1 MGFIEKVAEINSAI
15 NGVVWGI
22 PMLILIVG
30 TGIYLTCKM
39 GFFQFKH
46 FGYALRNTLGKVFK
60 KEEGVKAGEGA
71 VTPIQAVTTA
81 LAATVGTG
89 NIVGV
94 TGAIALGGPGAVFWM
109 ELSALVGMC
118 TKFCE
123 VTLAINYRERNAQ
136 GDWIG
141 GPMYYIKNGLGK
153 KWAWLGGVFAALGA
167 LAAFGIGNM
176 TQINSIASSLTSA
189 INTIAPATTG
199 SDGIISL
206 IIGIV
211 MAVICAL
218 VYLGGIKRIGEVC
231 EKLVPV
237 MAVIYIVSSLIL
249 IFINIGRF
257 PEIIRQIFVGAFNP
271 SAIVGGALGI
281 TLIEAA
287 KRGVSRGVFSNE
299 AGLGSAPIA
308 HAAAETPGPVDQG
321 LYGIFE
327 VFADTTV
334 ICTMTA
340 LVILMSGTP
349 IPYGE
354 NPGVALTNA
363 AFAMVYGNGATIV
376 VAIGISLFAGS
387 TILSWGLYGTRCAE
401 YLFGSKVIKPYQI
414 IFCLMVIVG
423 ATMNLSLAW
432 DIADTLNALMAIP
445 NLIGLLALSPV
456 VYKLVK
462 EYSAKHFGK
471 NQAADHL

>member
-1 MGFIEKVAEINSAI
+1 MDLLAKIAEINSAL
-15 NGVVWGI
+15 NSVVWGI

-39 GFFQFKH
+39 GFFQFRH
-46 FGYALRNTLGKVFK
+46 FGYALKNTIGKVFK
-60 KEEGVKAGEGA
+60 KEEKVKADKGS

-109 ELSALVGMC
+109 ELSALFGMC

-123 VTLAINYRERNAQ
+123 VTLAIRYRERNDK
-136 GDWIG
+136 GDWVG

-153 KWAWLGGVFAALGA
+153 QWAWLGGVFAVLGA

-176 TQINSIASSLTSA
+176 TQINSIATSISSA
-189 INTIAPATTG
+189 VVTIAPNAVG
-199 SDGIISL
+199 SEGIIAL
-206 IIGIV
+206 ICGIV
-211 MAVICAL
+211 MASVCA
-218 VYLGGIKRIGEVC
+218 VTYIGGIKRIGEVC
-231 EKLVPV
+231 ERLVPV
-237 MAVIYIVSSLIL
+237 MATIYIVASLVL
-249 IFINIGRF
+249 IFINVARF
-257 PEIIRQIFVGAFNP
+257 PEIIREIFVGAFKP
-271 SAIVGGALGI
+271 SAIVGGAIGI

-299 AGLGSAPIA
+299 AGLGSAPMA
-308 HAAAETPGPVDQG
+308 HAAAHTSGPVDQG

-327 VFADTTV
+327 VFADTIV

-363 AFAMVYGNGATIV
+363 AFAMVYGKGASIV
-376 VAIGISLFAGS
+376 VAVGISLFAGS

-401 YLFGSKVIKPYQI
+401 YLFGSKIIKPYQI
-414 IFCLMVIVG
+414 FFCLIVIVG

-445 NLIGLLALSPV
+445 NLIALLALSPV
-456 VYKLVK
+456 VHKLVK
-462 EYSAKHFGK
+462 EYSASHFEK
-471 NQAADHL
+471 KLDA

>member
-1 MGFIEKVAEINSAI
+1 MSFLDKVAEINSTI
-15 NGVVWGI
+15 NSVVWGI
-22 PMLILIVG
+22 PMLVLIVG
-30 TGIYLTCKM
+30 TGIFLTIRM
-39 GFFQFKH
+39 GGFQFAH
-46 FGYALRNTLGKVFK
+46 FGYALKNTLGKVFK
-60 KEEGVKAGEGA
+60 KGEKQSAGDGA
-71 VTPIQAVTTA
+71 ITPIQAVTTA

-123 VTLAINYRERNAQ
+123 VTLAIKYRERNDH

-153 KWAWLGGVFAALGA
+153 KWAWLGGLFAVLGA

-176 TQINSIASSLTSA
+176 TQINSIATSFTSA
-189 INTIAPATTG
+189 LNTMVPSTIG
-199 SDGIISL
+199 SEKL
-206 IIGIV
+206 ICLIVGIV

-218 VYLGGIKRIGEVC
+218 VYLGGIKRIGQVT
-231 EKLVPV
+231 EKLVPM
-237 MAVIYIVSSLIL
+237 MAIIYIVSSLIL

-281 TLIEAA
+281 TLMEAA

-308 HAAAETPGPVDQG
+308 HAAADTPGPVDQG

-327 VFADTTV
+327 VFADTIV

-349 IPYGE
+349 IPYGS

-363 AFAMVYGNGATIV
+363 AFAEVYGPGATVV
-376 VAIGISLFAGS
+376 VAIGICLFAGS

-445 NLIGLLALSPV
+445 NLVGLIFLSPV
-456 VYKLVK
+456 VVQLVR
-462 EYSAKHFGK
+462 EYRDKHFRR
-471 NQAADHL
+471 NLRA

>member
-1 MGFIEKVAEINSAI
+1 MSISDKIARINGAI
-15 NGVVWGI
+15 NGMVWGI

-30 TGIYLTCKM
+30 TGLYLSVKM
-39 GFFQFKH
+39 HFFQFGH
-46 FGYALRNTLGKVFK
+46 FGYAMRNTIGKLWK
-60 KEEGVKAGEGA
+60 KGERKNAGSGA
-71 VTPIQAVTTA
+71 ITPMQAVATA

-94 TGAIALGGPGAVFWM
+94 CGAIALGGPGAVFWM

-123 VTLAINYRERNAQ
+123 VTLAIKYRERNEK

-153 KWAWLGGVFAALGA
+153 RWAWLGSIFAALGA

-176 TQINSIASSLTSA
+176 TQINSIATSVTSA
-189 INTIAPATTG
+189 VHTFFPATLGAQKTIG
-199 SDGIISL
+199 LSVGIA
-206 IIGIV
+206 
-211 MAVICAL
+211 MALICAL
-218 VYLGGIKRIGEVC
+218 VYLGGIKRIGQVTEQ
-231 EKLVPV
+231 LVPL
-237 MAVIYIVSSLIL
+237 MALVYILSSLVL
-249 IFINIGRF
+249 IFLNIERF
-257 PEIIRQIFVGAFNP
+257 PEVIRQIFVGAFKP
-271 SAIVGGALGI
+271 SAVAGGALGV
-281 TLIEAA
+281 TLMETA

-308 HAAAETPGPVDQG
+308 HAAADTLSPVQQG

-327 VFADTTV
+327 VFADTNV

-349 IPYGE
+349 IPYGT
-354 NPGVALTNA
+354 NPGAALTNA
-363 AFAMVYGNGATIV
+363 AFSTVYGAGAAAV
-376 VAIGISLFAGS
+376 VAFGLCLFAGS

-401 YLFGSKVIKPYQI
+401 YLFGSKAIKPYQI
-414 IFCLMVIVG
+414 LFCLMIVVG

-445 NLIGLLALSPV
+445 NLIALIALSPV
-456 VYKLVK
+456 VSKLVR
-462 EYSAKHFGK
+462 EYSAAHFHGRLRH
-471 NQAADHL
+471 A